1 MEEVEV
7 DLGERSYR
15 IKIGTGLLSSL
26 DQHLAEAGIEA
37 GTKLLVI
44 TDERVNKL
52 YGADIE
58 ASLQQSKFEFR
69 LTAVPEGEASK
80 SLDRAKEL
88 YDEAVDFGLE
98 RSSAVVAFGGGVV
111 GDLAGFI
118 AATYMRGI
126 SLVQVPTTL
135 LAQVDSS
142 VGGKVAVNHEVGK
155 NLIGAFYQPKAVIID
170 LEVLTTLDRRDVKS
184 GLAEV
189 IKYGVIWDNDFFNY
203 LQANSEAI
211 RELDFGVLTK
221 VVQRSCQIKAEVV
234 GEDEREEGL
243 RAILNYGHTIGH
255 AVEALAGYGEYRH
268 GEAVAIG
275 MASAVKLA
283 YKLEMV
289 TEVEVQ
295 QQMEL
300 VSSLGLP
307 TTFDNLKI
315 DNMIAKTKQDKKVQD
330 GQVRYI
336 LPNRIGEVE
345 IISGIAEDL
354 IAEVLEEQQEG

>member
-1 MEEVEV
+1 MEQVGV

-26 DQHLAEAGIEA
+26 DQHLAEAGIKT

-44 TDERVNKL
+44 TDERVKEL

-58 ASLQQSKFEFR
+58 ANLQQSNFEFR
-69 LTAVPEGEASK
+69 LTAVPEGETSK

-126 SLVQVPTTL
+126 PLVQVPTTL

-142 VGGKVAVNHEVGK
+142 VGGKVAVNHEAGK
-155 NLIGAFYQPKAVIID
+155 NLIGAFYQPEGVIID
-170 LEVLTTLDRRDVKS
+170 LEVLTTLEERDVKS

-189 IKYGVIWDNDFFNY
+189 IKYGVIWDNNFFNY
-203 LQANSEAI
+203 LQVNSKAI
-211 RELDFGVLTK
+211 RDLDFEVLTK
-221 VVQRSCQIKAEVV
+221 VIQRSCQIKAEIV
-234 GEDEREEGL
+234 GEDEKEKGL

-255 AVEALAGYGEYRH
+255 AVEALAGYGKYRH
-268 GEAVAIG
+268 GEAVAVG
-275 MASAVKLA
+275 MVSAVKLA
-283 YKLEMV
+283 HKLEMV
-289 TEVEVQ
+289 TETEVQ
-295 QQMEL
+295 KQQKL
-300 VSSLGLP
+300 ISSLGLP
-307 TTFDNLKI
+307 TTFDNFKI
-315 DNMIAKTKQDKKVQD
+315 DNIIAKTRQDKKVQD

-336 LPNRIGEVE
+336 LPNQIGEVE
-345 IISGIAEDL
+345 IVSGIAKDL
-354 IAEVLEEQQEG
+354 ITEVLEDQQEG